1 MYTVKDEGPRGL
13 EDEEEEIEVEDEDL
27 VSEQEDDIWKTRN
40 SIFRMDQSDL
50 FYDSVP
56 NVALEFADLLKSVL
70 HYVQILLP
78 SLRAQTVRKRCYL
91 FVGVPI
97 CSNLS
102 DNYLCNFTGYHGY
115 D

>member
-1 MYTVKDEGPRGL
+1 MYDVKDEGPRGL
-13 EDEEEEIEVEDEDL
+13 EDEEEEEEEEDL

-56 NVALEFADLLKSVL
+56 NVALEFANLLKSVL

-91 FVGVPI
+91 FVGIPI
-97 CSNLS
+97 CFDMSDDYLS
-102 DNYLCNFTGYHGY
+102 NFTGRHGY